1 MPIRLALVNDYE
13 VVVRGLNSM
22 LRHYRDDFA
31 IVELNAN
38 TEVSEPVDIALFDV
52 FAQSSGDG
60 EDVHDLLANP
70 VVNKVVVYGWNVTPA
85 IARRAMDHGV
95 AGYVSKTLPAHELV
109 QALRAV
115 HAGGRVVSGNGSKR
129 AVIGGDWPGR
139 EEGLTARE
147 AEVIALITQGLSNS
161 DIAEPLLA
169 LDQLREVLHP
179 QRLPQDRRHQ
189 SDQRGPLG
197 RRARLP
203 PRPGPH
209 RRPRFVSSRRPP
221 APLNQPRNDRALHR
235 EGARSEGNNPM
246 VVLGLILLILG
257 LLLPQ
262 SILVTIGLILI
273 VVGLILN
280 FVPIGGSSR
289 RVF

>member
-22 LRHYRDDFA
+22 LRNYHDDFA

-70 VVNKVVVYGWNVTPA
+70 VVKKVVVYGWNVTPA
-85 IARRAMDHGV
+85 IARRAMDHGC
-95 AGYVSKTLPAHELV
+95 AGYVSKTLPALELV

-115 HAGGRVVSGNGSKR
+115 HAGGKVVSGNGSKR

-161 DIAEPLLA
+161 DIADHSSLSINSVKSYIRSA
-169 LDQLREVLHP
+169 YRKIGVTSRTNAVLWGVEHGFHP
-179 QRLPQDRRHQ
+179 D
-189 SDQRGPLG
+189 
-197 RRARLP
+197 RARID
-203 PRPGPH
+203 GPA
-209 RRPRFVSSRRPP
+209 S
-221 APLNQPRNDRALHR
+221 
-235 EGARSEGNNPM
+235 
-246 VVLGLILLILG
+246 
-257 LLLPQ
+257 
-262 SILVTIGLILI
+262 
-273 VVGLILN
+273 
-280 FVPIGGSSR
+280 
-289 RVF
+289 